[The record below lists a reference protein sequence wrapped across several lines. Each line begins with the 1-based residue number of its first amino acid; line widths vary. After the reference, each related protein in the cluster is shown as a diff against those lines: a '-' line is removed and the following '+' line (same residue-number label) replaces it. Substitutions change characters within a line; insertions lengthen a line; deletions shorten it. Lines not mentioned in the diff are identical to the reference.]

1 MMSSRCDLPET
12 EIHHILSNPRRRKT
26 LRYLSDNHGTIS
38 VRELSEEIAA
48 AETGES
54 PPPRD
59 VRKAVYVSLHQ
70 THLPLL
76 DDKGVIDYDRSSKE
90 VTLLDPARDIHLYM
104 EVVTKYG
111 ITWAEFYRNLGVI
124 SLVTV
129 TAAIVEIPAISMLDP
144 LLWASLFLVLFAG
157 STVFHLWTRRWM
169 LFRQF
174 LS

>member
-1 MMSSRCDLPET
+1 MMANRCDLPET
-12 EIHHILSNPRRRKT
+12 EIHHILSNTRRRKA
-26 LRYLSDNHGTIS
+26 LQYLGNNHGAIS

-70 THLPLL
+70 THLPKL
-76 DDKGVIDYDRSSKE
+76 DDKGIVSYDRNRKE
-90 VTLLDPARDIHLYM
+90 VTLLESAKDIHLYM

-111 ITWAEFYRNLGVI
+111 ITWVEFYRNLGVV

-129 TAAIVEIPAISMLDP
+129 TAALAGVPGVSWVDP
-144 LLWASLFLVLFAG
+144 LLWAVLFIGVFAT
-157 STVFHLWTRRWM
+157 STVVHLWKRRWV
-169 LFRQF
+169 LLRQ
-174 LS
+174 LG